1 MQVVFH
7 ERYQEVYTSDPA
19 AAYGRL
25 EGIVNALRD
34 NYAFVEPGPAGE
46 DDLKLVH
53 TVRHIENVKQ
63 RSFIYEI
70 ALLAAG
76 GAILASELA
85 MGGEAAFGLIR
96 PPGHHAS
103 PDSCWGFCWFNNVAV
118 SLEKLRA
125 SGRIEKA
132 LIVDFDLH
140 FGDGTDNIFQ
150 HKTGVVYHHVAGH
163 GRPAFLDDLRRF
175 LDSQRD
181 CDLVA
186 VSAGFDWHVKDW
198 GGLLETQDYAAMG
211 EMLREYAAQTCGG
224 RVFAVLEGGYNH
236 AALGQ
241 NVKAFV
247 DGLAG

>member
-19 AAYGRL
+19 AAYGRM
-25 EGIVNALRD
+25 ECIVRELQGR
-34 NYAFVEPGPAGE
+34 YTFVEPGPASE

-53 TVRHIENVKQ
+53 TVRHIEEIK
-63 RSFIYEI
+63 RDELIYEI

-76 GAILASELA
+76 GSILASELA

-103 PDSCWGFCWFNNVAV
+103 PDSCWGFCWFNNIAIGV
-118 SLEKLRA
+118 EKLRA
-125 SGRIEKA
+125 SGKIKKA
-132 LIVDFDLH
+132 VIVDFDLH
-140 FGDGTDNIFQ
+140 FGDGTDNIFKY
-150 HKTGVVYHHVAGH
+150 KTGVIYHHVAGH
-163 GRPAFLDDLRRF
+163 GRPAFLDNLRRF
-175 LDSQRD
+175 LDSQKE

-198 GGLLETQDYAAMG
+198 GGLLETQDYAEMG
-211 EMLREYAAQTCGG
+211 EMLRKYAAQACQG
-224 RVFAVLEGGYNH
+224 RIFAVLEGGYYHNV
-236 AALGQ
+236 LGE

>member
-7 ERYQEVYTSDPA
+7 ECYKEVYTSDPA
-19 AAYGRL
+19 AAYGRM
-25 EGIVNALRD
+25 ECIVNELKGK
-34 NYAFVEPGPAGE
+34 YTFMEPGPAGE

-53 TVRHIENVKQ
+53 TVRHIESIKQ
-63 RSFIYEI
+63 RGLIYEI

-85 MGGEAAFGLIR
+85 MQGEAAFGLIR

-103 PDSCWGFCWFNNVAV
+103 PDSCWGFCWFNNVAISV
-118 SLEKLRA
+118 EKMRT
-125 SGRIEKA
+125 SGRIKKA

-140 FGDGTDNIFQ
+140 FGDGTDSTFNY
-150 HKTGVVYHHVAGH
+150 KTGVIYHHVAGH
-163 GRPAFLDDLRRF
+163 GRPAFLDNLRRF
-175 LDSQRD
+175 LDNQKD

-198 GGLLETQDYAAMG
+198 GGLLETQDYADIG
-211 EMLREYAAQTCGG
+211 EMLREFAARACQG
-224 RVFAVLEGGYNH
+224 RIFSVLEGGYNH
-236 AALGQ
+236 AVLGQ